1 MKKKFIGLFLLLIL
15 SVLTFL
21 HSGFKSSS
29 RETDVQLEDVEAL
42 SAREGGSSSPR
53 CVVDAG
59 FCVIK
64 NIPQSGM
71 RVK

>member
-21 HSGFKSSS
+21 HSGFKNFS
-29 RETDVQLEDVEAL
+29 REVDVQLKDVEAL
-42 SAREGGSSSPR
+42 SARESGSSFAR

-64 NIPQSGM
+64 DIPQYGM